1 MSIYEYDQE
10 EHIRLEREEAYADG
24 RAEGRAEG
32 CDEGIALAKKIFQLQ
47 REGLSNEEIAERCNL
62 LVSKVVEILS

>member
-10 EHIRLEREEAYADG
+10 EHIRLKREEAYAD
-24 RAEGRAEG
+24 GRAEG